1 MVNNYPE
8 YAAGISYQKA
18 EENVK
23 HFYNAQVK
31 VDPSDDSMSAVLTK
45 DGEVISELPD
55 GGGGSS
61 DFSTANVTIQA
72 GNIGDGG
79 SANLVVIDDDFG
91 IYPGQVEGSSP
102 GSYVAI
108 LYNGSQIVE
117 MDPDVYNSSSGA
129 CTYNSDEGL
138 LTITGDCTI
147 AMNYSS
153 PA

>member
-61 DFSTANVTIQA
+61 DFSTANVTVVNNSGQTVAIGLPYLGASDKPINVNTTLQVNQQRELTVVVPCFVA
-72 GNIGDGG
+72 FMGVNAEFTGDGNGYDEELDGCVLRSDG
-79 SANLVVIDDDFG
+79 SMTLT
-91 IYPGQVEGSSP
+91 SLSP
-102 GSYVAI
+102 E
-108 LYNGSQIVE
+108 Q
-117 MDPDVYNSSSGA
+117 
-129 CTYNSDEGL
+129 
-138 LTITGDCTI
+138 
-147 AMNYSS
+147 
-153 PA
+153 